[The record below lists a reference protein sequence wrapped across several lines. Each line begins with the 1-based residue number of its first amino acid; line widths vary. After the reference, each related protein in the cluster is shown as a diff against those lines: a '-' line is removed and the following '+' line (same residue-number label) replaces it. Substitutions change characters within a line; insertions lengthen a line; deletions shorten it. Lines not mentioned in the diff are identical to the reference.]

1 MKKNIIYR
9 TPVKTFVYSAKY
21 NEKKKGINYQ
31 NLKVNKNYKNTK
43 ITFKFTLSIKL
54 LNVNILIFHIQKKEK
69 NEKKKS
75 QLLSFPAM
83 IQKRRISSFNDIV
96 ELISALSYK

>member
-69 NEKKKS
+69 NEKKKIS
-75 QLLSFPAM
+75 ASF
-83 IQKRRISSFNDIV
+83 ISSHDS
-96 ELISALSYK
+96 ETKDQ

>member
-69 NEKKKS
+69 NEKKN
-75 QLLSFPAM
+75 LSFFHFQP
-83 IQKRRISSFNDIV
+83 
-96 ELISALSYK
+96 

>member
-21 NEKKKGINYQ
+21 NEKKKKGINYQ

-54 LNVNILIFHIQKKEK
+54 LNVNILIFHIQKKMK
-69 NEKKKS
+69 KKKS

>member
-54 LNVNILIFHIQKKEK
+54 LNVNILIFHIQKKGK
-69 NEKKKS
+69 NEKKKIS
-75 QLLSFPAM
+75 ASF
-83 IQKRRISSFNDIV
+83 ISSHDS
-96 ELISALSYK
+96 ETKDQ

>member
-9 TPVKTFVYSAKY
+9 TPVKTFVYSVKY
-21 NEKKKGINYQ
+21 NEKKKKGINYQ

-54 LNVNILIFHIQKKEK
+54 LNVNILIFHIQKKMK
-69 NEKKKS
+69 KKKS

>member
-43 ITFKFTLSIKL
+43 ITFKFTFRS
-54 LNVNILIFHIQKKEK
+54 N
-69 NEKKKS
+69 
-75 QLLSFPAM
+75 
-83 IQKRRISSFNDIV
+83 
-96 ELISALSYK
+96 Y